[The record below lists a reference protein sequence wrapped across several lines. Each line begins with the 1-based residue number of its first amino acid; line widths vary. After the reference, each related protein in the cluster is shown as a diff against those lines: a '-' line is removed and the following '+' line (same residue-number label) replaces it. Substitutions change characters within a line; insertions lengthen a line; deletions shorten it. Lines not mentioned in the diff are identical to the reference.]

1 MTSIITTKTK
11 IVEDINFLMIITLI
25 RIITDKI
32 SGERNKEWDKKTKMN
47 STIGDHL
54 NMDKAIEE
62 IIHRRMTTHIDTLKI
77 NKITIDQNIGVT
89 NIVINL
95 CPKNNQNWIEI
106 REKVY
111 QIMNAIKKLIFKKL
125 ISIFN
130 TPEAYIWISNLKMK
144 RIFIEK
150 IKVIRIKEDQGQNIR
165 EILKMM
171 KVNWEIMIKNIDL
184 DGVQSLKINSTKV
197 NIKKV
202 MNIDELI
209 REILLLD
216 LMIIAIKSA
225 KYMMIN

>member
-1 MTSIITTKTK
+1 
-11 IVEDINFLMIITLI
+11 
-25 RIITDKI
+25 
-32 SGERNKEWDKKTKMN
+32 
-47 STIGDHL
+47 
-54 NMDKAIEE
+54 
-62 IIHRRMTTHIDTLKI
+62 
-77 NKITIDQNIGVT
+77 
-89 NIVINL
+89 
-95 CPKNNQNWIEI
+95 
-106 REKVY
+106 
-111 QIMNAIKKLIFKKL
+111 
-125 ISIFN
+125 
-130 TPEAYIWISNLKMK
+130 MK
-144 RIFIEK
+144 RIFIEN